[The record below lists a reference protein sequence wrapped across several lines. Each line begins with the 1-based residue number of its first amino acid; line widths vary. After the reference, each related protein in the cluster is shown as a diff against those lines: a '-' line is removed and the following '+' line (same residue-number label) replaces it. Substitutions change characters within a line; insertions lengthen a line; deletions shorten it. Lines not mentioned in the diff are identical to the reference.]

1 MLMSSQDT
9 TLLLYPVMSK
19 CRYQV
24 SAENLKRFNIYVI
37 SHHLKIYFTI
47 ENEKDNRRSFLD
59 II

>member
-1 MLMSSQDT
+1 MLMSSQDK
-9 TLLLYPVMSK
+9 TLWLYPVMSK

-47 ENEKDNRRSFLD
+47 EN
-59 II
+59 